1 MSSALGKLLVK
12 STTRIIKNTSKFE
25 LAIDDLIEKF
35 KESCPPK
42 DELLKIVQQKN
53 QIQSALSN
61 VLGEFSR
68 VNSTVNATKTI
79 VTTVGTA
86 VKVIKSI
93 PLPTSVPPGIGI
105 PVNVIT
111 LLADSLDTLGDL
123 VKGAKASLKIVPPV
137 AKTVTESSQIV
148 LDKLTILDGVLNE
161 CIEELLGDLEW
172 RPDVEYNIG
181 DHVTFNGNYY
191 ASQIDLNLNIPPIPE
206 TVPVSWT
213 LSDEAS
219 ALNWLMN
226 TIGNVAATSGIS
238 TDVNINVASEEELT
252 RRLQPGANP
261 RFLYQKTGF
270 PNPDWLL
277 TLEYN
282 PNNEFAFPQR
292 RIRAENINQFDG
304 NPYKGI
310 VVYNIY
316 GKKYSYSTSVEVLV
330 EEAKFVI
337 EQLDTTWY
345 INNNTNFNTSGEFN
359 RGNQT
364 TTDTTAAVSVQ
375 GSSGPQG
382 TTNQTPGLAI
392 SFDMGNLEND
402 GTESRHID
410 LPTNFSNPSLNQILG
425 RVITTAVSQS
435 VGIYIKTGINPFNN
449 TTGFGSSQTQDPI
462 VGVTFVPDILLNLN
476 TNQNPDFSTKTYT
489 SENATRVFRYTYNEI
504 GEYSFKLNV
513 IQQDNILPQYQAE
526 TYVRLEQTDDD

>member
-181 DHVTFNGNYY
+181 DHVTFNGNY
-191 ASQIDLNLNIPPIPE
+191 
-206 TVPVSWT
+206 
-213 LSDEAS
+213 
-219 ALNWLMN
+219 
-226 TIGNVAATSGIS
+226 
-238 TDVNINVASEEELT
+238 
-252 RRLQPGANP
+252 
-261 RFLYQKTGF
+261 
-270 PNPDWLL
+270 
-277 TLEYN
+277 
-282 PNNEFAFPQR
+282 
-292 RIRAENINQFDG
+292 
-304 NPYKGI
+304 
-310 VVYNIY
+310 
-316 GKKYSYSTSVEVLV
+316 
-330 EEAKFVI
+330 
-337 EQLDTTWY
+337 
-345 INNNTNFNTSGEFN
+345 
-359 RGNQT
+359 
-364 TTDTTAAVSVQ
+364 
-375 GSSGPQG
+375 
-382 TTNQTPGLAI
+382 
-392 SFDMGNLEND
+392 
-402 GTESRHID
+402 
-410 LPTNFSNPSLNQILG
+410 
-425 RVITTAVSQS
+425 
-435 VGIYIKTGINPFNN
+435 
-449 TTGFGSSQTQDPI
+449 
-462 VGVTFVPDILLNLN
+462 
-476 TNQNPDFSTKTYT
+476 
-489 SENATRVFRYTYNEI
+489 
-504 GEYSFKLNV
+504 
-513 IQQDNILPQYQAE
+513 
-526 TYVRLEQTDDD
+526 